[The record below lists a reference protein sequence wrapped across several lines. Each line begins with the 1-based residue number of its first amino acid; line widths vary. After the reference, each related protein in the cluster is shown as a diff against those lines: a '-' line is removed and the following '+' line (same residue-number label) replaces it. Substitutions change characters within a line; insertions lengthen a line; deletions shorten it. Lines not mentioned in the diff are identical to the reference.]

1 MILIKRENELQTKYI
16 AFKKGEVYTGNK
28 INDNYWIVDSVGI
41 ETKIFEGH
49 FKASIEDKTGA
60 VAKMVNAP
68 D

>member
-1 MILIKRENELQTKYI
+1 MILIKCENELQTKYI
-16 AFKKGEVYTGNK
+16 TFKKGEVYTGNK

-41 ETKIFEGH
+41 EKKVFEEH